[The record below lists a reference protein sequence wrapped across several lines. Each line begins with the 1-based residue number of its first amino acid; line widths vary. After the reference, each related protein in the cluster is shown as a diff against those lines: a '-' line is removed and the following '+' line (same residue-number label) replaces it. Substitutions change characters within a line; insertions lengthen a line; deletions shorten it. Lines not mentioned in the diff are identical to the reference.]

1 MILKRLYEEYDV
13 SIERIL
19 IKEYKRLKLSMQDAH
34 VLLALF
40 SIYKKRRTFTLAAL
54 SKRID
59 YTADQ
64 IGASVEMLIDRGFL
78 IISLE
83 NKEGKERE
91 VFDLDQTFKKI
102 EDLFAQD
109 EIDKVKQQTE
119 SEVAA
124 TLRLFEQGMGRQ
136 LLPYELETV
145 RRWYEDHLFSHDK
158 IIKAITTAQ
167 DRVSVKY
174 VEKVLNQSIPEPIEI
189 DEEVENVLDEIFK
202 KIK

>member
-64 IGASVEMLIDRGFL
+64 IGASVETLIDRGFL

-109 EIDKVKQQTE
+109 DIDKVKQQTE
-119 SEVAA
+119 SEVAL

-145 RRWYEDHLFSHDK
+145 RRWYEDHQFSHDK

-174 VEKVLNQSIPEPIEI
+174 VEKVLNQNIPEPIEI

>member
-64 IGASVEMLIDRGFL
+64 IGASVETLIDQGFL

-83 NKEGKERE
+83 HKEGKERE

-109 EIDKVKQQTE
+109 DIDKVKQQTE

-145 RRWYEDHLFSHDK
+145 RRWYEDHQFSHDK

>member
-19 IKEYKRLKLSMQDAH
+19 IKEYKRLKLTMQDAH

-64 IGASVEMLIDRGFL
+64 IGASVENLLDKGFL

-83 NKEGKERE
+83 TKEGKERE
-91 VFDLDQTFKKI
+91 IFDLDQTFKKI

-109 EIDKVKQQTE
+109 ELDKIKAETE
-119 SEVAA
+119 SKVAM
-124 TLRLFEQGMGRQ
+124 TLRLFEQGLGRQ
-136 LLPYELETV
+136 LLPYELESV
-145 RRWYEDHLFSHDK
+145 RRWYEDRQFEHEN
-158 IIKAITTAQ
+158 IIKAIQSAA

-174 VEKVLNQSIPEPIEI
+174 VEKLLNQTIPEPIEI
-189 DEEVENVLDEIFK
+189 DAEVENVLDEIFK